1 MTHHDDDEIGT
12 ILDVTPRGLRVMWWS
27 GEETE
32 EVSADL
38 ILSEQISGTVAEM
51 EYYYQEGP
59 GGL

>member
-1 MTHHDDDEIGT
+1 MTHYDDDEIGT

-38 ILSEQISGTVAEM
+38 HLAEQISGTVSEM
-51 EYYYQEGP
+51 KFYDQEGP